1 MTVPLRFRGVLP
13 DHNVWSD
20 LLVQWNPTGNVF
32 SSKQD
37 FFDDMC
43 LWCLLQ
49 LAGDKNKT
57 AVRCSIS
64 DGCFLYIPEAIYC
77 FRPEA
82 GLAGRPSLGT
92 INVMMMKASVDIAPE
107 MEKAT
112 IQPRLTATAAP
123 IPPPKMEATALAAQ
137 KQP

>member
-1 MTVPLRFRGVLP
+1 MRFFHDRSASIQGGLQ

-49 LAGDKNKT
+49 QAGDKNKT
-57 AVRCSIS
+57 AVR
-64 DGCFLYIPEAIYC
+64 Y
-77 FRPEA
+77 
-82 GLAGRPSLGT
+82 
-92 INVMMMKASVDIAPE
+92 
-107 MEKAT
+107 
-112 IQPRLTATAAP
+112 
-123 IPPPKMEATALAAQ
+123 
-137 KQP
+137 